1 MRVIFALIALWIGS
15 TGYAMAQTGPSGSEP
30 FAVVELFASEGCS
43 SCPPADDL
51 LRQITADA
59 KSSGKNIYTLSFQVD
74 YWNYL
79 GWRDPFSSPQF
90 SQRQQ
95 QYSNFLPGGVFTP
108 EMIINGKEAFVG
120 SDENKA
126 KSTIDHYLN
135 QSPKNN
141 MTLSL
146 NQSSGDLKIDYTVP
160 QPDSNAVINFAI
172 VERGLESH
180 VTAGENSGSTLRH
193 DNVVREFKT
202 LDLNSAKGSITFS
215 KPQDADLTRY
225 SVIAFVQSKTDMS
238 ISAASGID
246 LSN

>member
-79 GWRDPFSSPQF
+79 GWSDPYSSALY

-95 QYSNFLPGGVFTP
+95 QYASVLPGGVYTP
-108 EMIINGKEAFVG
+108 EMIVNGQEAFVG
-120 SDENKA
+120 SEG
-126 KSTIDHYLN
+126 STASQAIEHYL
-135 QSPKNN
+135 
-141 MTLSL
+141 SL
-146 NQSSGDLKIDYTVP
+146 QPENSISLKLDQTGDDLKIDYICAHLKQGSV
-160 QPDSNAVINFAI
+160 VNFAL
-172 VERGLESH
+172 VERGLVSH
-180 VTAGENSGSTLRH
+180 VTAGENEGRTLEH
-193 DNVVREFKT
+193 DNVVREFRTISLKDIQGT
-202 LDLNSAKGSITFS
+202 IVIP
-215 KPQDADLTRY
+215 KPQEKDLRPF
-225 SVIAFVQSKTDMS
+225 SVIAFIQSRDDMH
-238 ISAASGID
+238 ITAATKID
-246 LSN
+246 LK

>member
-1 MRVIFALIALWIGS
+1 MRILLVAIAAWIIS
-15 TGYAMAQTGPSGSEP
+15 TGFSYAQISQATGEP

-43 SCPPADDL
+43 DCPPADEL
-51 LRQITADA
+51 LSTITSFARRN
-59 KSSGKNIYTLSFQVD
+59 KQRIYTLSFQVD